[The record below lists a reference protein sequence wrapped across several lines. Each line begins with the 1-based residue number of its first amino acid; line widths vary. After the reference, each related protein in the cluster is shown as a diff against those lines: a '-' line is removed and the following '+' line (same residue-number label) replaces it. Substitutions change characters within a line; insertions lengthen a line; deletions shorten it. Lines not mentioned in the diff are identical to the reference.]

1 MKGTWGKLK
10 ATGRVSILDDSLSTT
25 KFAAAVSRVSGMP
38 ARQRVRQPKSLGE
51 ILVIAHASVYAQD
64 GVDVFILM
72 DEGDGRRRAK
82 EESDW
87 LTERGHRPLSLWS
100 TPQVLRDAVSPAF
113 EQCPGGI
120 RRTVLDQR
128 AVRPIGC
135 QRDHIDLSW
144 LGL

>member
-1 MKGTWGKLK
+1 M
-10 ATGRVSILDDSLSTT
+10 
-25 KFAAAVSRVSGMP
+25 
-38 ARQRVRQPKSLGE
+38 RQPKSLGE

-100 TPQVLRDAVSPAF
+100 TPQVLRDAARHPGWIVGDSTWEDVYDQMCNFDDGLRKRKVSTARTR
-113 EQCPGGI
+113 ERGG
-120 RRTVLDQR
+120 
-128 AVRPIGC
+128 
-135 QRDHIDLSW
+135 
-144 LGL
+144 